1 MAPDSDKRTR
11 LVINER
17 DSFRLLNLLE
27 ANPELNQRDLAMEL
41 GVSLGKVNY
50 CLRALVAKGL
60 VKASN
65 FKNSKNKSAYFYL
78 LTPKGIEARAVMTV
92 RFLESK
98 VAEHEV
104 LVAEIE
110 KLRAAVKELKR
121 ERA

>member
-1 MAPDSDKRTR
+1 MM
-11 LVINER
+11 INER
-17 DSFRLLNLLE
+17 DRFRLLNLLE
-27 ANPELNQRDLAMEL
+27 ANPDLTQRDLALEL

-78 LTPKGIEARAVMTV
+78 LTPKGIEERAVMTV
-92 RFLESK
+92 RFLEHK
-98 VAEHEV
+98 VAEHQV

-110 KLRAAVKELKR
+110 ELRAAVKELKR
-121 ERA
+121 EPA